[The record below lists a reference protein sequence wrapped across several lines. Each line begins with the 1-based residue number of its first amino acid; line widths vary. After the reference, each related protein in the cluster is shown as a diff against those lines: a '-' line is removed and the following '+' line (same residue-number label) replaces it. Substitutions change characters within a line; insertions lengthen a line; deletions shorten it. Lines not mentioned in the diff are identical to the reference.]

1 MIEKNKRE
9 RNCTNA
15 WWCGDNIY
23 FKLGRFGCG
32 EKYII

>member
-15 WWCGDNIY
+15 WGWAIYISNREDLVAEKNI
-23 FKLGRFGCG
+23 
-32 EKYII
+32 